1 MIAADVISYV
11 VSAVIS
17 FWIVYG
23 ITEFSSPL
31 LAIAVAAVLVA
42 IFGALGIWTV
52 RLDRVLNGVDSDCGG
67 TEIHVCRH
75 RHRHQQWSSGL
86 RPRFQKQVSQ
96 AALYL
101 SPVCKGNGLQKFPRV
116 FARAVAGVDDR
127 AIAVYRRKS
136 QMTPAIRSLPS
147 SRSRSGKTE
156 RRPAY
161 CTACR
166 ITQQQ
171 ITEARLQR

>member
-1 MIAADVISYV
+1 VNQLYESKKKQGFAEKYPGTFHLRLLTLCRPSRQALMIAADVISYV

-86 RPRFQKQVSQ
+86 CLRFQKQIPQ

-101 SPVCKGNGLQKFPRV
+101 STVCKEM
-116 FARAVAGVDDR
+116 
-127 AIAVYRRKS
+127 VYRNFPGYSPEQLLERMIELSLYTEENRK
-136 QMTPAIRSLPS
+136 
-147 SRSRSGKTE
+147 
-156 RRPAY
+156 
-161 CTACR
+161 
-166 ITQQQ
+166 
-171 ITEARLQR
+171 

>member
-1 MIAADVISYV
+1 MNQLYESKKKQGFAEKYLRTFRLRLLTLSRPSKQTLIIAADVMSYV

-23 ITEFSSPL
+23 TTEFSSPL
-31 LAIAVAAVLVA
+31 LAISVAAVLVA

-52 RLDRVLNGVDSDCGG
+52 RLDRALHGVDSDCGG

-86 RPRFQKQVSQ
+86 RLRFQKQISQ

-101 SPVCKGNGLQKFPRV
+101 PPVCKGNGLQKFPRV
-116 FARAVAGVDDR
+116 FARAVAER
-127 AIAVYRRKS
+127 MIEL
-136 QMTPAIRSLPS
+136 SLYEENL
-147 SRSRSGKTE
+147 K
-156 RRPAY
+156 
-161 CTACR
+161 
-166 ITQQQ
+166 
-171 ITEARLQR
+171 

>member
-75 RHRHQQWSSGL
+75 RHRHQQ
-86 RPRFQKQVSQ
+86 
-96 AALYL
+96 
-101 SPVCKGNGLQKFPRV
+101 
-116 FARAVAGVDDR
+116 
-127 AIAVYRRKS
+127 
-136 QMTPAIRSLPS
+136 
-147 SRSRSGKTE
+147 
-156 RRPAY
+156 
-161 CTACR
+161 
-166 ITQQQ
+166 
-171 ITEARLQR
+171 